1 MATGFSNGRTRRLA
15 SLMAFGRTPFDVLRD
30 RLAVFVG
37 PHTARNAIKTVSMRD
52 LGIAPEQI
60 SAGQAIE
67 LLAALRPML
76 NVLVGRAS
84 CQQILAQLAVELGLR
99 A

>member
-1 MATGFSNGRTRRLA
+1 
-15 SLMAFGRTPFDVLRD
+15 MAFGRTPFDILRD
-30 RLAVFVG
+30 RLTVFVG

-52 LGIAPEQI
+52 LGVGPEHI
-60 SAGQAIE
+60 TVGQAVD

-84 CQQILAQLAVELGLR
+84 TQQILAQLAVELGLR